1 MKDVA
6 GVWTDTMELRDSAT
20 SSEGARLDDADECFI
35 SSLAL
40 YGVRGA
46 AGVEDV

>member
-6 GVWTDTMELRDSAT
+6 GVGTATMELRDSAMST
-20 SSEGARLDDADECFI
+20 EGARLDDADECFI